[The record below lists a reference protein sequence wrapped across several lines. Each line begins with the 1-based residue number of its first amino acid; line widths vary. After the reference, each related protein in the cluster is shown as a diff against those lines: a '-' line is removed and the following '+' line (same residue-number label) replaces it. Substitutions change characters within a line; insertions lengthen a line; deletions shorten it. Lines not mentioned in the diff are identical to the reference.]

1 MKGLYLIIA
10 ILLFCMTGYSQ
21 FAVSKKDSTINAF
34 KDYLL
39 KKTRYPAVARENDM
53 EGDMVVCFKLGKDKK
68 ISEVKI
74 VKGLSPECDSG
85 TLRLIRKFPGTLQ
98 LPSKEYTIG
107 LHYIIR
113 KEDGKPDTLIA
124 PFDKKLYKRF
134 LFEADIIAYAPIQKN
149 TISIDIM
156 TIHK

>member
-1 MKGLYLIIA
+1 MKVLYLTIA
-10 ILLFCMTGYSQ
+10 VLLFCTKGYSQ
-21 FAVSKKDSTINAF
+21 STVPKSDSTVNAF
-34 KDYLL
+34 KSYLV
-39 KKTRYPAVARENDM
+39 KNTRYPAVARENDV
-53 EGDMVVCFKLGKDKK
+53 EGDMAICFKLDKDKR
-68 ISEVKI
+68 ISEIKI

-85 TLRLIRKFPGTLQ
+85 TLRLIRKFPGILQ
-98 LPSKEYTIG
+98 LPSKEYTVG

-124 PFDKKLYKRF
+124 LFDKKLYKRF